1 MKSFK
6 HCAVGVLLCVCFM
19 HASAQTEK
27 TILNE
32 PDRNRARLFSDLPEQ
47 MTLQLSGLMD
57 LFDLPVGAVIST
69 PVTESLRI
77 TGSVVSR
84 SDASDSGVQSVV
96 VRSTNRKGAT
106 LTFTRKRNTDGTFS
120 YTGRILS
127 FQHGDAYEIVSQN
140 GSYVLQKRNMHD
152 LISE

>member
-27 TILNE
+27 ALLHE
-32 PDRNRARLFSDLPEQ
+32 PDRNRTSLFSDLPEQ
-47 MTLQLSGLMD
+47 MTLQLSGLTD
-57 LFDLPVGAVIST
+57 LFDLPVGTVISI
-69 PVTESLRI
+69 PVTESFRLS
-77 TGSVVSR
+77 GSVVSKSEAAER
-84 SDASDSGVQSVV
+84 QVQSVV

-106 LTFTRKRNTDGTFS
+106 LTFTRKRNTDGTLS

>member
-1 MKSFK
+1 MKSIK

-27 TILNE
+27 TLNA
-32 PDRNRARLFSDLPEQ
+32 PDRNRVPLFSDLPEQ
-47 MTLQLSGLMD
+47 MMLQLSGLTD
-57 LFDLPVGAVIST
+57 LFDLPI
-69 PVTESLRI
+69 
-77 TGSVVSR
+77 GSVVSTPVSETFR
-84 SDASDSGVQSVV
+84 INGSVVSKSDAADRQVQSVV

-106 LTFTRKRNTDGTFS
+106 LTFTRKRNTDGTLS
-120 YTGRILS
+120 YSGRILS
-127 FQHGDAYEIVSQN
+127 FQHGDAYEIVPQK